1 MKMLKYSAGAV
12 SKGFWFQEFKKYLEL
27 LQEGKTNKE
36 IKGLQE
42 KENVLLAPSVSYGK
56 RMFGEV
62 SIRIKALPGEIID
75 LFFSLN
81 ISDQKLTNLLGIMMT
96 DRLFFEYMYETYRE
110 ALIIGT
116 KDFEDSSARI
126 FFKNKSEQSEK
137 VAQYTEET
145 KRRLATAYKTYLKE
159 ANLIVENNGIL
170 VYNKPII
177 DIKLESEMKNPFLYP
192 YLRTLTGVL

>member
-1 MKMLKYSAGAV
+1 
-12 SKGFWFQEFKKYLEL
+12 
-27 LQEGKTNKE
+27 
-36 IKGLQE
+36 
-42 KENVLLAPSVSYGK
+42 
-56 RMFGEV
+56 
-62 SIRIKALPGEIID
+62 
-75 LFFSLN
+75 
-81 ISDQKLTNLLGIMMT
+81 
-96 DRLFFEYMYETYRE
+96 MYETYRE

-145 KRRLATAYKTYLKE
+145 KRRLAAAYKTYLKE